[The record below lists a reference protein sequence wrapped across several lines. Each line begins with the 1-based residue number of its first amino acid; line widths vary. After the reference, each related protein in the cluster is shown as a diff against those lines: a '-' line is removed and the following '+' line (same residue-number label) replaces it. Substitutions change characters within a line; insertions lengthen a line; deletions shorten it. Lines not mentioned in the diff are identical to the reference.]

1 MTIIE
6 RLTEVANFL
15 WGWPLIIVIAFTGI
29 FLTIRTG
36 GVQFRRFGYMLKT
49 TFGSITQKESEIE
62 GTGLMK
68 PLKLALAAMA
78 GTIGTGNI
86 AGVGMAIGVG
96 GPGAVF
102 WMWVVA
108 LFSMITKYSEIVL
121 GVHYR
126 EYDENTQ
133 QYDSGPMYYIKKGLG
148 SKWVWLATT
157 YALLFGLAYF
167 VMAFVQ
173 SNTIAIGMKDLLG
186 AKPLLTGLILAA
198 IMALVV
204 FGGLKSLVKVS
215 EVLVPV
221 MSIFYVLAALFIIIA
236 NIGKLPSV
244 LATIV
249 SSAFTGSAAVGG
261 FLGSTVVLSMRQGF
275 ARGIFSNDGGVGLG
289 AIVHGQGITTH
300 PAKQGMWGLFEV
312 FIDTIVVCTATAC
325 VIMFTGA
332 YETGYKGLSLTA
344 EAFSIG
350 LPGSFAGKALICLS
364 VALFGF
370 TTCINNNYLFTQ
382 AMNYVFHNVKYKII
396 VIICGV
402 LSLGGAVYGALGGL
416 EDIWG
421 MADLFLAIVIIIN
434 LPVVIALSGKVK
446 ELTRDFFGTN
456 KWKEDLERQKAR
468 KAKK

>member
-1 MTIIE
+1 MAE
-6 RLTEVANFL
+6 FLTGFSNIL
-15 WGWPLIIVIAFTGI
+15 WGAPVLILLGIVG
-29 FLTIRTG
+29 LLYGIRTKFFQIRKMGYILKNTAGEMFKKG
-36 GVQFRRFGYMLKT
+36 GGASGDK
-49 TFGSITQKESEIE
+49 
-62 GTGLMK
+62 GTLT
-68 PLKLALAAMA
+68 PLQAVCSALAGCV
-78 GTIGTGNI
+78 GTANI
-86 AGVGMAIGVG
+86 AGVATAMVVG

-396 VIICGV
+396 VIICGA

-446 ELTRDFFGTN
+446 ELTQDFFGTN

>member
-1 MTIIE
+1 
-6 RLTEVANFL
+6 
-15 WGWPLIIVIAFTGI
+15 
-29 FLTIRTG
+29 
-36 GVQFRRFGYMLKT
+36 
-49 TFGSITQKESEIE
+49 
-62 GTGLMK
+62 
-68 PLKLALAAMA
+68 
-78 GTIGTGNI
+78 
-86 AGVGMAIGVG
+86 
-96 GPGAVF
+96 
-102 WMWVVA
+102 
-108 LFSMITKYSEIVL
+108 MITKYSEIVL

-126 EYDENTQ
+126 EYDKNTQ

-186 AKPLLTGLILAA
+186 AKPLVTGLILAA

-221 MSIFYVLAALFIIIA
+221 MSILYVLAALFIIIA

-382 AMNYVFHNVKYKII
+382 AMNYVFHNAKYKII

-446 ELTRDFFGTN
+446 ELTQDFFGTN

>member
-1 MTIIE
+1 
-6 RLTEVANFL
+6 
-15 WGWPLIIVIAFTGI
+15 
-29 FLTIRTG
+29 
-36 GVQFRRFGYMLKT
+36 MLKT

-396 VIICGV
+396 VIICGA

-446 ELTRDFFGTN
+446 ELTQDFFGTN